1 MRALILAPF
10 CPSVLERLRQSLE
23 VIYESWL
30 EML

>member
-1 MRALILAPF
+1 MRALILVPF
-10 CPSVLERLRQSLE
+10 SLSVLERLRQSLE